1 MTTALREGRE
11 FATARRTLTE
21 ADIVTFAG
29 LSNDWNPLHV
39 DEIYARGTQFGRRI
53 AHGQAVAS
61 IVTGL
66 RSELDDWPVV
76 SYLATSRR
84 FSSGVGAGDTVH
96 ARYRIKSVR
105 ESRSNAARTVVT
117 LDITVLDQEGRE
129 VMTGED
135 VMLLE
140 PGSGDG
146 A

>member
-1 MTTALREGRE
+1 MNVDLTESRE

-21 ADIVTFAG
+21 TDIVNFAG

-39 DEIYARGTQFGRRI
+39 DELYARETQFGRRI

-76 SYLATSRR
+76 SYLGTSRR
-84 FSSGVGAGDTVH
+84 FSSAVGAGDTIH
-96 ARYRIKSVR
+96 ARYRIASVR
-105 ESRSNAARTVVT
+105 ESRSQPGHLVVT
-117 LDITVLDQEGRE
+117 LDIAVLDQDRNE
-129 VMTGED
+129 VMAGQD

-140 PGSGDG
+140 REEM
-146 A
+146 AA

>member
-1 MTTALREGRE
+1 MAVALREGRE
-11 FATARRTLTE
+11 FVTARRTLTD
-21 ADIVTFAG
+21 ADIVTFSG

-39 DEIYARGTQFGRRI
+39 DEIYARRTQFGRRI

-76 SYLATSRR
+76 SYLGTSRR
-84 FSSGVGAGDTVH
+84 FTSAVGAGDTVH

-105 ESRSNAARTVVT
+105 ESRSNAARSVVT
-117 LDITVLDQEGRE
+117 LDVTVLDQEGAE

-140 PGSGDG
+140 LGPVEP